1 MKRETRTKKYR
12 NKRSKLK
19 AMSIIKALIKDVY
32 YLLVALVYLVLK
44 TYVELEKAFIKV
56 FRMLPIWVKRVIIL
70 TLIINVVILSNK
82 DAEVVE
88 KIKEV
93 QELKEVYVVKES
105 FKEEKEKCT
114 YGLYE
119 CAIYDEALEQG
130 LNVEQSKIAIAIS
143 KWETGSYTSN
153 LFKNSNNLGGLY
165 DSVNRRF
172 YKYDSVEEGIES
184 YVRNLKVG
192 YFDKG
197 LDTIEEIQKK
207 YCPVGAENDPLN
219 LNSNWLSGVK
229 YFYEML

>member
-1 MKRETRTKKYR
+1 MKKQTRTRKYKNKR
-12 NKRSKLK
+12 NKIK
-19 AMSIIKALIKDVY
+19 AINIIKTLIKDVY

-44 TYVELEKAFIKV
+44 TYVELEKAFIRV
-56 FRMLPIWVKRVIIL
+56 FKLLPIWVKRVIIL

-93 QELKEVYVVKES
+93 QELKEVYVVKETY
-105 FKEEKEKCT
+105 KEKEKCT

-143 KWETGSYTSN
+143 KWETGSYTSD

-184 YVRNLKVG
+184 FVRNLKVG

-207 YCPVGAENDPLN
+207 YCPIGADNDPLN
-219 LNSNWLSGVK
+219 LNSNWITGVR
-229 YFYEML
+229 YFYEKL